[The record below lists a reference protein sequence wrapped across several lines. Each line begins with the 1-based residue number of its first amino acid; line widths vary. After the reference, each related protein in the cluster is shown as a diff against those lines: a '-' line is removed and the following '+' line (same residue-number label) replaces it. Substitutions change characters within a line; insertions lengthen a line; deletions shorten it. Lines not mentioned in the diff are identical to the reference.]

1 MTRDSNRTRAGHK
14 SDLESSSTVETNRL
28 FRFQPEHAPKEDD
41 NKFRLLLAPEK
52 VDISKLKTLH
62 CSCSVETASTSFDFH

>member
-28 FRFQPEHAPKEDD
+28 FRFQPEHAPK
-41 NKFRLLLAPEK
+41 
-52 VDISKLKTLH
+52 
-62 CSCSVETASTSFDFH
+62 